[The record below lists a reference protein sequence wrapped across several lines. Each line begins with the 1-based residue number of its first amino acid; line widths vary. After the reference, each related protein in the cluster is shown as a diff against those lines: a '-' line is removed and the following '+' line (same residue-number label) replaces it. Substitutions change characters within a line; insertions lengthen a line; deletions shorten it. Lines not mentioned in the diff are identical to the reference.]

1 MGLGCSNK
9 INIGKIRPQL
19 RAESSPKFLAWLVGR
34 SNTGQTQNF
43 VTALVLG
50 WLFTKHAQNPVT
62 LNAAGRG
69 EGGKSVSL
77 LTAHSLYPLLIP
89 KSSWSWWLC
98 KSFSVGSLPFSDCFS
113 DISHPSHVSLSSSGP
128 VGLGLLGEDG
138 QNGLCLHTVL
148 RDHAGN
154 HPLHLL
160 SFLLPPPSTFPAL
173 VQKQAPG
180 PSPFALA
187 KTLAG
192 CLHLAVRRPSC
203 PHHWVPVLLCQVFQA
218 VTPTVSPTSAHAG
231 TVQPLQN
238 TQSAALASTSLMG
251 LYPAAGK
258 TISLLCSSFLLPSW

>member
-19 RAESSPKFLAWLVGR
+19 RAESSLKFLAWLVGR

-69 EGGKSVSL
+69 EGGRVFL
-77 LTAHSLYPLLIP
+77 CWQLTAFIPSSSQNLLGHGD
-89 KSSWSWWLC
+89 S

-160 SFLLPPPSTFPAL
+160 SLLLPPPSPFPAL

-192 CLHLAVRRPSC
+192 CLHLAVRTPSC